1 MVDWHKVSWGMIAQA
16 NWGGASQR
24 PFKEL
29 TWFCSPKPLV
39 RPLLCGTTQ
48 LNQWLWVPSHV
59 ACSLHVSSGAFL
71 RMCGLNFARCES
83 VQPSNA
89 MACSNLRMQR
99 GRPTKSSRAKRF
111 RCFDRVQLFLLRS
124 DSHSVEVDGM
134 TPWKTTFLYKQEVI
148 STSM

>member
-1 MVDWHKVSWGMIAQA
+1 MSRVPDKAPPLGATTCVVDHGRLD
-16 NWGGASQR
+16 G
-24 PFKEL
+24 P
-29 TWFCSPKPLV
+29 
-39 RPLLCGTTQ
+39 
-48 LNQWLWVPSHV
+48 
-59 ACSLHVSSGAFL
+59 LHVSSGAFL